1 MLVHKL
7 FILAAPFASAF
18 TPSIQLN
25 NNGGI
30 NTASLSWNNN
40 KVSIQQPTK
49 TQLGV
54 SFSSPRSSTEIPS
67 AEICPQSVTS
77 PNGSPNPWEVHKFGG
92 ASRKCK
98 FCAYLI
104 TFFVLFMIY
113 TNNTHHLNIMQSL
126 ILDYT
131 VQWET
136 Y

>member
-25 NNGGI
+25 NNGI
-30 NTASLSWNNN
+30 NTALSWNNN
-40 KVSIQQPTK
+40 KVSIQQQPTFTTTK

-92 ASRKCK
+92 ASRKFQIVCISYV
-98 FCAYLI
+98 FLY
-104 TFFVLFMIY
+104 
-113 TNNTHHLNIMQSL
+113 
-126 ILDYT
+126 
-131 VQWET
+131 
-136 Y
+136 

>member
-7 FILAAPFASAF
+7 FVLAAPFASAF

-25 NNGGI
+25 NNGI
-30 NTASLSWNNN
+30 NSALSWNNN
-40 KVSIQQPTK
+40 KVSIQQQPTFTSTN

-92 ASRKCK
+92 ASRK
-98 FCAYLI
+98 F
-104 TFFVLFMIY
+104 
-113 TNNTHHLNIMQSL
+113 
-126 ILDYT
+126 
-131 VQWET
+131 
-136 Y
+136 

>member
-18 TPSIQLN
+18 TPSTQLN
-25 NNGGI
+25 GV
-30 NTASLSWNNN
+30 NTALSYNNN
-40 KVSIQQPTK
+40 KVSIQQQPTFTTTN

-92 ASRKCK
+92 ASRKFQIVCIS
-98 FCAYLI
+98 YV
-104 TFFVLFMIY
+104 FFLFY
-113 TNNTHHLNIMQSL
+113 
-126 ILDYT
+126 
-131 VQWET
+131 
-136 Y
+136 